1 MPLFRVPVPSKW
13 KACGLISEPACLSS
27 STAALGV
34 ISLHLSCIQVSCVL
48 LQVAEA
54 QVLAYPRAMDM
65 VGLADAVAML
75 AGEPDCQSLC
85 SRRDS
90 FVGLCD
96 SIRAICPPGQSCF
109 LDMAK

>member
-1 MPLFRVPVPSKW
+1 M
-13 KACGLISEPACLSS
+13 
-27 STAALGV
+27 
-34 ISLHLSCIQVSCVL
+34 L

-54 QVLAYPRAMDM
+54 QVLAYPFAMDM
-65 VGLADAVAML
+65 VKLADTVAML

-96 SIRAICPPGQSCF
+96 SIKAICPPGQSCF
-109 LDMAK
+109 LEMAR

>member
-1 MPLFRVPVPSKW
+1 MHP
-13 KACGLISEPACLSS
+13 
-27 STAALGV
+27 T
-34 ISLHLSCIQVSCVL
+34 CIQVTPVL

-65 VGLADAVAML
+65 VGLADAVALL

-90 FVGLCD
+90 FMGLCD
-96 SIRAICPPGQSCF
+96 SIKAICPPGQSCF
-109 LDMAK
+109 LEMVK